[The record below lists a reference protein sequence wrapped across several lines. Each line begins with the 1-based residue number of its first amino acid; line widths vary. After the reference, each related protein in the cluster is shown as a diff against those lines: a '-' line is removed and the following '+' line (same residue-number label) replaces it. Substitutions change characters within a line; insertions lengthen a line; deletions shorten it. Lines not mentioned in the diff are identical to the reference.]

1 MHAPTRFL
9 AFALAAALPMALPA
23 ASAAPTASGAPQA
36 ASPNQSP
43 SGQGTGGCTLI
54 VHVTGFRNQK
64 GDAGGTIF
72 SSPDGWPENSA
83 KAFEHGPFPIEGD
96 HATLTFQHLPEGRYG
111 LAVIHDENMNHKLDR
126 NFIGI
131 PKEGLGFGNNPHFTL
146 SAPSWN
152 TSAINV
158 TCPTTTTDVALVYY
172 K

>member
-1 MHAPTRFL
+1 MHASPRFL
-9 AFALAAALPMALPA
+9 ALALAAAALPLA
-23 ASAAPTASGAPQA
+23 LSAAPAAAPQA
-36 ASPNQSP
+36 ETPKQSP
-43 SGQGTGGCTLI
+43 LGQGTGGCTLI

-72 SSPDGWPENSA
+72 NSPDGWPEDSA

-96 HATLTFQHLPEGRYG
+96 HATLTFQHLPEGRYA

-152 TSAINV
+152 TSAIKV